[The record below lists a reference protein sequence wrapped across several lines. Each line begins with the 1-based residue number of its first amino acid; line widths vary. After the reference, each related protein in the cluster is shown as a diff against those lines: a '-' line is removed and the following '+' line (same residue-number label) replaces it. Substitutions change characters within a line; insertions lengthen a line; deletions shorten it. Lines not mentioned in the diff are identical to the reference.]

1 MTNSKDENGYVDVYE
16 SLAIFAILCGDE
28 LEEKLKF
35 VYNLFDFDASGEI
48 EEKELVM
55 SLQSAIRGLC
65 KFVNLPLPTL

>member
-1 MTNSKDENGYVDVYE
+1 MDVYE
-16 SLAIFAILCGDE
+16 SLAIFSILCGDE
-28 LEEKLKF
+28 LEEKLHF
-35 VYNLFDFDASGEI
+35 IFNLFDFDGSGEI